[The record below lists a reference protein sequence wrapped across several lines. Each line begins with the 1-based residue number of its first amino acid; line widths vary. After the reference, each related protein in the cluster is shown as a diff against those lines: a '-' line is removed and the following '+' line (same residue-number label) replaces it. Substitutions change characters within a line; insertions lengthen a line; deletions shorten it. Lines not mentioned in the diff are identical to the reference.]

1 MVSTCFRTFLGA
13 RQVNLDLTNRDP
25 GVYYFVWPQR
35 LLHGCRRF
43 SAESPELPLATL
55 RGQYCTADVLD
66 MWKEYGVVGAKI
78 ACEAVGQDLL
88 AKYNEIGSVKGT
100 IGSGSSQK
108 LNLGRAEGAP
118 FSSFAM
124 TVKQLPKAA
133 EIFRDLMIE
142 EHRWPSSIKAED
154 LVPTHD
160 AICMGA
166 DKLFTGNL
174 GCK

>member
-1 MVSTCFRTFLGA
+1 MLSTPESRLSAYNRRTRGHFS
-13 RQVNLDLTNRDP
+13 
-25 GVYYFVWPQR
+25 
-35 LLHGCRRF
+35 HGRPEPRR
-43 SAESPELPLATL
+43 P
-55 RGQYCTADVLD
+55 
-66 MWKEYGVVGAKI
+66 
-78 ACEAVGQDLL
+78 VGQDLL